1 MGDPLTPERGSQ
13 LSNIAGAVACWPSWS
28 VVGRWGCLAARDELL
43 DRDAVKQFRGRRPHE
58 IVLKDLMP
66 GVDSATH

>member
-1 MGDPLTPERGSQ
+1 MGGVWR
-13 LSNIAGAVACWPSWS
+13 
-28 VVGRWGCLAARDELL
+28 ARDELL
-43 DRDAVKQFRGRRPHE
+43 DRDAVKQFRGRQPHE

>member
-1 MGDPLTPERGSQ
+1 MGGVWR
-13 LSNIAGAVACWPSWS
+13 AC
-28 VVGRWGCLAARDELL
+28 DELL
-43 DRDAVKQFRGRRPHE
+43 DRDAVKQFRGRQPHE